1 MSNESKK
8 ELLKEV
14 KEKAKEDARKASR
27 TFLEK
32 TGIYVMAG
40 LGLVVGLA
48 WNDAIQ
54 ALVKELVPI
63 GTGTV
68 VLKFIYAVIITGVLV
83 LISMRMEKNSS

>member
-1 MSNESKK
+1 MTDATKK

-14 KEKAKEDARKASR
+14 GEKARDDVRKTSKK
-27 TFLEK
+27 FLEK
-32 TGIYVMAG
+32 TGLYIMAG

-54 ALVKELVPI
+54 ELVKELVPI

-68 VLKFIYAVIITGVLV
+68 VLKFIYALVVTAILV
-83 LISMRMEKNSS
+83 LISMRMEKNQ

>member
-1 MSNESKK
+1 MFNEPPK
-8 ELLKEV
+8 ELL
-14 KEKAKEDARKASR
+14 EKVGEKVGHDARRVSKK
-27 TFLEK
+27 FLEK
-32 TGIYVMAG
+32 TGIYLMAG

-68 VLKFIYAVIITGVLV
+68 VLKFVYAMIITAVLV
-83 LISMRMEKNSS
+83 VVSMRMEKSES